1 MKNRS
6 KSPIITYRLRLFD
19 PAAHLFE
26 VTLEIQNPPPSVA
39 RDGLLLTLPAWI
51 PGSYMIR
58 EFARHIVAIEA
69 RCDDRPLTLTKH
81 DKHSWQTAAAQADI
95 TVIYR
100 VYAWDLSVRTA
111 HFDDSHAFFNGSS
124 VFLRVPELA
133 DQPCLI
139 DIEAP
144 SHLPEHS
151 SLMRA
156 RVATT
161 LPRNGA
167 KRWGF
172 GGYRANCYDELI
184 DHPVEIGEFSLY
196 AFKACGVP
204 HYVVLSG
211 RHDCDGKR
219 LIADIKP
226 ICEAQI
232 RMFEPRRETAP
243 FAEYLFL
250 TQAVG
255 DGYGG
260 LEHRASTAL
269 ICNRNDLPYPGM
281 GQSTDGYRRFLG
293 LVSHEYFHSWNVK
306 RIKPAAFAPY
316 DLYREN
322 YTRLLWIFEGFTSY
336 YDDLMLAR
344 SGVTSTEQY
353 LGALGNTI
361 SSVLRSPGRLQ
372 QSVAESSFEAWTKY
386 YRQDEQ
392 SPNSIISYYTKG
404 AMVALAIDLSLRQR
418 TQGKRSLDDVMRA
431 LWLRFGRDF
440 EQHQRGLGEHEFGA
454 LLEQATG
461 VDLTAQLRSW
471 SAGTRDIALAKLL
484 QPFGIDFVSAPND
497 ANAWLGARLIN
508 RQGELCV
515 GTVYSGGP
523 AHAAGLAAGDVL
535 IALDGLK
542 LDDASLKAQLVRRK
556 PGGRAQVHVFR
567 RDELREF
574 ILQFS
579 RAPATEARLSL
590 RPTPLKTQQQLLRG
604 WLGQSATRRPA
615 AG

>member
-58 EFARHIVAIEA
+58 EFARHIVAIDA
-69 RCDDRPLTLTKH
+69 RCDGRPLALTKQ
-81 DKHSWQTAAAQADI
+81 DKHSWQTAAAHADI

-124 VFLRVPELA
+124 VFLRIPDLA

-151 SLMRA
+151 SLRRA

-172 GGYRANCYDELI
+172 GGYRANGYDELI

-204 HYVVLSG
+204 HHVVLSG

-232 RMFEPRRETAP
+232 RLFEPRRETAP

-269 ICNRNDLPYPGM
+269 ICTRNDLPYPGM
-281 GQSTDGYRRFLG
+281 TQSTDGYRRFLG

-344 SGVTSTEQY
+344 SGVTSADQY

-431 LWLRFGRDF
+431 LWVHFGRDF
-440 EQHQRGLGEHEFGA
+440 EQHQRGLGEHEFSA

-461 VDLTAQLRSW
+461 VDLSAKIRSW
-471 SAGTRDIALAKLL
+471 SEGTRDIELAELL
-484 QPFGIDFVSAPND
+484 GPFGIDFVSAPND

-508 RQGELCV
+508 RQGELCIA
-515 GTVYSGGP
+515 TVYSGGP
-523 AHAAGLAAGDVL
+523 AHTAGLAAGDVL

-542 LDDASLKAQLVRRK
+542 LDDASLKAQLARRN
-556 PGGRAQVHVFR
+556 PGGRAQVHAFR

-574 ILQFS
+574 SLRFS
-579 RAPATEARLSL
+579 RAPATEAKLSV
-590 RPTPLKTQQQLLRG
+590 RPTLLKTQKQLLRG
-604 WLGQSATRRPA
+604 WLSQVAIRRSAT
-615 AG
+615 G